1 LLLSRA
7 LQLKQKLTEWRCLL
21 SLSLFLVLFFAT
33 KVAALVG
40 GHQQEV
46 DRVVR
51 EATELAAFLAAQ
63 GCGLETAAL
72 ACLNELGVER

>member
-1 LLLSRA
+1 
-7 LQLKQKLTEWRCLL
+7 
-21 SLSLFLVLFFAT
+21 
-33 KVAALVG
+33 VAALVG

-51 EATELAAFLAAQ
+51 EAIELAAFLAAQ